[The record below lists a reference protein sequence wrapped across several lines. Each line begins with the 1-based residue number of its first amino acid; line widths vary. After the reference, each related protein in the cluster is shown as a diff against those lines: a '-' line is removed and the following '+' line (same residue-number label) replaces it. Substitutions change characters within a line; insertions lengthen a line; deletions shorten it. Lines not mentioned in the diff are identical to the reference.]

1 MAIKFK
7 YDLAAVAPP
16 SNDLTRKFGQGLVMQ
31 QQRGNQIGK
40 ERALDRFGDAN
51 SDMTSLIQDTLESGD
66 LDPQSVQQL
75 QGLQAGRM
83 TVLGGGFNETQQQ
96 QFMQGYNR
104 QAAGL
109 LSNVRRKPKLT
120 PQDAFNQGVVTRN
133 GVDYIPSGNG
143 WVPLKQPDQEQP
155 KSLWENPAALKEY
168 RGLAGD
174 MLRGVDGDGLTGT
187 PEEQLAKI
195 DEMAKRLYEQAQ
207 SRFSGN
213 QPAPMPSL
221 GTGASLGTQ
230 QPGMRDSGIAR
241 YRPDVPPPTPT
252 GKFDELGYAIMSD
265 GSKADP
271 RDSYQMDG
279 SGTADSVMRY
289 YHPNGTKKE
298 QPSLED
304 MQQPLRNDWAE
315 TMGGRSFSYESQPD
329 VGDQRVATQSP
340 GVDQQLQAIEQQ
352 IQATNAIRGNNPRKT
367 ERLAQLRQEHERLL
381 GERGA
386 APEIDPQLQSIEQQ
400 IRATNA
406 ITGSNPRKIARLE
419 QLNQERE
426 RLLGAR
432 DQAQAPPGGTVQP
445 QGVGQTQPT
454 GMTPE
459 ELAGQQRLVNTM
471 QGMAYPPSQEQVQPP
486 RSDAYRPGTGQLE
499 LAQDPKAALRNKQMP
514 NILRVLRDQGKFDD
528 KQRQMLVD
536 RYGLTQEAI
545 AGLEAEESGRRQ
557 LSSTGQ
563 IINDGYVGDMRKSAD
578 DMASRTGR
586 AQSFL
591 AGDLGPRAPQADISG
606 PSYRDPATGRPY
618 DNRVGESISLSQQ
631 AQDRLEKTWAET
643 DAAGAKY
650 KAQREGQR
658 QGLKDRKTN
667 PIADPKQLEKDARQ
681 FSTDYNLYRKGE
693 GRLSVKDYI
702 KQRAAAGTLSKD
714 LTAQLQEN
722 YGLDLSSEGLQDVVT
737 DGVDI
742 TSQKGVAMD
751 AAASKRDARSAYRQQ
766 LKYGWAA
773 PRAAQPQG
781 QVATSVAGAQVA
793 SGGRSGNAVP
803 PTAGAPEAPDFNWL
817 KSKSANT
824 DKDRAFY
831 SQAEKIYQGASKEVQ
846 DAMGVLL
853 NPKSST
859 SALLEAYEYLKA
871 QKIDVDQFDPY

>member
-1 MAIKFK
+1 MAIRFK
-7 YDLAAVAPP
+7 YDLATVAPP
-16 SNDLTRKFGQGLVMQ
+16 SNDLTRKFGQSLVLQ

-109 LSNVRRKPKLT
+109 LSNVRRKPKPTWDDNLRGFLGT
-120 PQDAFNQGVVTRN
+120 NYDKLKDRN
-133 GVDYIPSGNG
+133 
-143 WVPLKQPDQEQP
+143 WVPDPKGGFTELPDQGQP

-168 RGLAGD
+168 RGYAGD
-174 MLRGVDGDGLTGT
+174 MLRGVDGDGLSHLSN
-187 PEEQLAKI
+187 EEAFAAI
-195 DEMAKRLYEQAQ
+195 DELAEKLYKQTQ
-207 SRFSGN
+207 SRSGGN
-213 QPAPMPSL
+213 QPATTAPT
-221 GTGASLGTQ
+221 TGS
-230 QPGMRDSGIAR
+230 
-241 YRPDVPPPTPT
+241 YVPPWNPDGVGAAPAPT
-252 GKFDELGYAIMSD
+252 D
-265 GSKADP
+265 GAGMVP
-271 RDSYQMDG
+271 
-279 SGTADSVMRY
+279 
-289 YHPNGTKKE
+289 
-298 QPSLED
+298 
-304 MQQPLRNDWAE
+304 
-315 TMGGRSFSYESQPD
+315 GGNARSFIYDPGNPS
-329 VGDQRVATQSP
+329 VADQRVAPMSAMEYALS
-340 GVDQQLQAIEQQ
+340 QQQQ
-352 IQATNAIRGNNPRKT
+352 TPNAMQYA
-367 ERLAQLRQEHERLL
+367 LAH
-381 GERGA
+381 
-386 APEIDPQLQSIEQQ
+386 PEL
-400 IRATNA
+400 N
-406 ITGSNPRKIARLE
+406 GKI
-419 QLNQERE
+419 
-426 RLLGAR
+426 
-432 DQAQAPPGGTVQP
+432 VQ
-445 QGVGQTQPT
+445 QPT

-471 QGMAYPPSQEQVQPP
+471 QGKAYQGRGQSMPLTTQSASEDASKGLYVDSQAEKERLKV
-486 RSDAYRPGTGQLE
+486 E
-499 LAQDPKAALRNKQMP
+499 LASTADNASNKKMSEARTKQMP

-606 PSYRDPATGRPY
+606 PYYRDPATGRPY
-618 DNRVGESISLSQQ
+618 DNRVGGSISLSEQ

-650 KAQREGQR
+650 KAKREGQR

-681 FSTDYNLYRKGE
+681 FSTDYNLYRKGD

-722 YGLDLSSEGLQDVVT
+722 YGLDLSSAGLQDVVT

-766 LKYGWAA
+766 LKYGGTA

-781 QVATSVAGAQVA
+781 QAATSVAGAQVA

-859 SALLEAYEYLKA
+859 SALLEAYEYLKS